1 MSELIIG
8 LTGGIGSGKTAVSD
22 LFQLKGIDV
31 IDADVIAREV
41 VKPGSTALDAIK
53 TKFTND
59 ILLADGSL
67 DRRKMREVVF
77 TNDDN
82 KLWLNVLL
90 HPLIRTE
97 MLKQTRDAAS
107 CYCILSV
114 PLLVENN
121 MRNMVDRLLVVDVPT
136 ELQLERA
143 SQRDQ
148 QSVEQVA
155 NIIEAQATREQRI
168 AIADDIIDN
177 SGSRLELQGQIDSLH
192 KSYEKM
198 AINLS
203 EGLKSH

>member
-1 MSELIIG
+1 MSQLIIG

-31 IDADVIAREV
+31 IDADVIAREIV
-41 VKPGSTALDAIK
+41 QPGSTALNAIK

-59 ILLADGSL
+59 VLLADGSL

-77 TNDDN
+77 TNNDN
-82 KLWLNVLL
+82 KQWLNALL

-155 NIIEAQATREQRI
+155 KIIEAQATREQRI

-177 SGSRLELQGQIDSLH
+177 SGSRLELQAQIDSLH
-192 KSYEKM
+192 KSYKKM

-203 EGLKSH
+203 EDLKSP